1 MSMLM
6 LEAVLLLAL
15 IAITLVVIFNKD
27 LMVVVVTYCAFS
39 FITMFLYIVMGAPDV
54 AFTEAVIGVIS
65 TIYFIM
71 TLRNIDRGASDAES
85 ATIDINC
92 DLPGCIFCDI
102 GFPAGN
108 RRSVLQA
115 EYPYDGL
122 LH

>member
-15 IAITLVVIFNKD
+15 IFNKD

-71 TLRNIDRGASDAES
+71 TLRNIDRR
-85 ATIDINC
+85 C
-92 DLPGCIFCDI
+92 K
-102 GFPAGN
+102 
-108 RRSVLQA
+108 
-115 EYPYDGL
+115 
-122 LH
+122 

>member
-54 AFTEAVIGVIS
+54 DFTEAVIGVIS

-71 TLRNIDRGASDAES
+71 TLRNIDRR
-85 ATIDINC
+85 C
-92 DLPGCIFCDI
+92 K
-102 GFPAGN
+102 
-108 RRSVLQA
+108 
-115 EYPYDGL
+115 
-122 LH
+122 